1 MTSIEAIEPA
11 FDALDACT
19 GALGELDMKCCE
31 PGRSPR
37 MAELAATLT
46 EARVKVR
53 AVTIDPGSG
62 LPAAMSTLEEAGA
75 QVGRLQV
82 GCCAPDR
89 LPLYAEILENLIKAQ
104 LVPTRSTRMT
114 DGRAGQI

>member
-1 MTSIEAIEPA
+1 MTSIDTMQSA

-19 GALGELDMKCCE
+19 GALGELDMKCCD

-37 MAELAATLT
+37 MAELALTLT
-46 EARVKVR
+46 EARVKLR
-53 AVTIDPGSG
+53 AATVDPTTGARTA
-62 LPAAMSTLEEAGA
+62 LETLEEAGA

-89 LPLYAEILENLIKAQ
+89 LPLYTEILENLTKAQ
-104 LVPTRSTRMT
+104 LVLA
-114 DGRAGQI
+114 RAVNT